1 MFNDMTNINIAVY
14 IVRFMDL
21 KGKIITIVLFL
32 FDDDG
37 PASAIVVGI
46 DKACKFL
53 NAVPNQIVSQIKI
66 VVEY

>member
-1 MFNDMTNINIAVY
+1 MTNINIAVY

-37 PASAIVVGI
+37 PATAIVVGI
-46 DKACKFL
+46 DKAREISKCGSESNCF
-53 NAVPNQIVSQIKI
+53 
-66 VVEY
+66 

>member
-1 MFNDMTNINIAVY
+1 MTVISIAVY

-21 KGKIITIVLFL
+21 KGKIITISFL

-46 DKACKFL
+46 DKAREISKCGSESNCF
-53 NAVPNQIVSQIKI
+53 
-66 VVEY
+66 